1 MDNLMSEAQVTAIAN
16 ELQRRVHSG
25 EAKDNIVVVTLLSMA
40 KAGRLSSMNI
50 NKILHDIYDDKVK
63 ILAVLI
69 EAQKVIDEEMVNS
82 IIKEVRA
89 T

>member
-1 MDNLMSEAQVTAIAN
+1 MDNLMSETQVTAIAN

-25 EAKDNIVVVTLLSMA
+25 EAEGDIIVVTLISMA
-40 KAGRLSSMNI
+40 KAGRLSSEHI
-50 NKILHDIYDDKVK
+50 NKILLTIYGDKVK

-69 EAQKVIDEEMVNS
+69 EAQKVMNEDLVNS
-82 IIKEVRA
+82 IISEVRA